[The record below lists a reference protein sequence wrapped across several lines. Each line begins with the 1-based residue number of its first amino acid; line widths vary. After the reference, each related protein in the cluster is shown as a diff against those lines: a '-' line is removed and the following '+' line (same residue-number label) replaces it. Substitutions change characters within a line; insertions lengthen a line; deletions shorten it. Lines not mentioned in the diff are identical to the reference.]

1 MFELFDAFGYF
12 LVVLFMTRATVGDGR
27 FVTLVLVKKTGDS
40 RGNSAAEKIWSD
52 LFSWI
57 SYEWGQ
63 ERCMDWYKKQPNPK
77 IYTGKRTAGLSS
89 RDYVVVCCIEGKGC
103 FLEGYTL

>member
-1 MFELFDAFGYF
+1 MRGFIFKLFHAFAYF
-12 LVVLFMTRATVGDGR
+12 YVVLVLQFSRATVGDGR
-27 FVTLVLVKKTGDS
+27 FVTLVQVKKTGKK

-63 ERCMDWYKKQPNPK
+63 ERCMDWYRKQPNPK

-89 RDYVVVCCIEGKGC
+89 RDYVTVCCIE
-103 FLEGYTL
+103 